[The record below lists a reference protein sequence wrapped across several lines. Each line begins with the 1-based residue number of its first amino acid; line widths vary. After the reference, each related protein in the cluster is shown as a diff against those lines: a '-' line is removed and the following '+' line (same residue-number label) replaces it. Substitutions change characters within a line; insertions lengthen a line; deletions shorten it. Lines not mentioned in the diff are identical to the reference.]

1 VRTTLTLDDA
11 LLKELKKIAHREG
24 VPLKLVVN
32 RAIRAGIRQLEATP
46 TRRAYRVPTFAMGA
60 ALVPSLDKSLAIAAA
75 LEDEEVAR
83 ELSLRK

>member
-11 LLKELKKIAHREG
+11 LLKELKKIAHRDG

-32 RAIRAGIRQLEATP
+32 RAIRAGIQHMEKAP
-46 TRRAYRVPTFAMGA
+46 SRRPYRAPTFAMGQPH
-60 ALVPSLDKSLAIAAA
+60 VPSLDKSLLLAAT

-83 ELSLRK
+83 ELAVRK